1 MKRTAVF
8 FALLMG
14 VQILGSSLIY
24 AGGMKGGRYY
34 SGGEVGEESVAFFAP
49 LDRIFSFLFPH
60 EKVALAPR
68 VGPIGGKEA
77 NAPNPF
83 VCRGKGVKFVQEGS
97 TVRTVYCD

>member
-14 VQILGSSLIY
+14 VQVLAISVTY
-24 AGGMKGGRYY
+24 AGGMKGGVYY
-34 SGGEVGEESVAFFAP
+34 PGGNIGEDGIAIFAP
-49 LDRIFSFLFPH
+49 IDQVFSWLFPPQ
-60 EKVALAPR
+60 KVVEAPR